1 MAVLTANPIYKIY
14 QSDAVNNIQETPGAS
29 SVLPA
34 DGSIN
39 TATPGKTPGITT
51 MKVTDGQPSGS
62 NLGTRILDDPTIQQ
76 ATSTFGA
83 NPALVFNG
91 LQCDGTLDSNG
102 NKVGA
107 KSGANSLQNDT
118 SAMAQATA
126 GGTYPASVPAIATGV
141 GRAAGLTQSPEN
153 Q

>member
-14 QSDAVNNIQETPGAS
+14 QSDAVNNIQEAPGAS

-39 TATPGKTPGITT
+39 TATPGATPGITT

-62 NLGTRILDDPTIQQ
+62 NLGTRVLDDPTIQQ
-76 ATSTFGA
+76 ATSTNANTTGA
-83 NPALVFNG
+83 SVGF
-91 LQCDGTLDSNG
+91 QCDGTLDSNG
-102 NKVGA
+102 NKIGA

-118 SAMAQATA
+118 SAMA
-126 GGTYPASVPAIATGV
+126 GGNAAVPAIATGV
-141 GRAAGLTQSPEN
+141 GRGAGLSQSPEN

>member
-14 QSDAVNNIQETPGAS
+14 QADAVNNIQEAPGAS

-34 DGSIN
+34 DGSSN
-39 TATPGKTPGITT
+39 TATPGNTPGITT

-76 ATSTFGA
+76 ATSTVANTTGA
-83 NPALVFNG
+83 SAG
-91 LQCDGTLDSNG
+91 LACDST
-102 NKVGA
+102 VGV
-107 KSGANSLQNDT
+107 KSGNNSLQNDV
-118 SAMAQATA
+118 SAMANGKAA
-126 GGTYPASVPAIATGV
+126 VPAIATGV
-141 GRAAGLTQSPEN
+141 GRAAGLSQSPEN